1 MAVGLFVFI
10 SVIHRKRHLR
20 RGVGPRVTQLVLSR
34 SPQGSAWPSFRDFDE
49 LPGREKRPNVS
60 LPFVRDGASPLGAAL
75 DKVWRRHWSSRR
87 GGGAAGIQWAE
98 ARLLPSPQRST
109 GEGPSPNRE

>member
-1 MAVGLFVFI
+1 MSGGTKRWGRRCELMAFGLFVFI

-60 LPFVRDGASPLGAAL
+60 LP
-75 DKVWRRHWSSRR
+75 
-87 GGGAAGIQWAE
+87 
-98 ARLLPSPQRST
+98 LP
-109 GEGPSPNRE
+109 